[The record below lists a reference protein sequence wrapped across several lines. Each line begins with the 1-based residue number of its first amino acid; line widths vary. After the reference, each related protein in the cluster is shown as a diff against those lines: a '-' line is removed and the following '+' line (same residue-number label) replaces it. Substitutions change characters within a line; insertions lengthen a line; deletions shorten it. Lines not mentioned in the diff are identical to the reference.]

1 MVNLVELA
9 TRVKTARKTK
19 GMTLDQLAERSG
31 LAKGIL
37 SKVENF
43 RVTPSLP
50 SIIKIAAALDI
61 PLEKLFEGLD
71 QKPITSIVRK
81 SEVKEVERDSEEST
95 IRYFDLAHPRA
106 NRKMDPF
113 ELIVPAGGGRKMPM
127 THEGEE
133 FLHVVEGKVVFE
145 LDDELLNLEAGDSI
159 YFDAEIPHCLRN
171 DSKKDA
177 KVICVFMG
185 SRLD

>member
-95 IRYFDLAHPRA
+95 IRYFDIAHPRA

-133 FLHVVEGKVVFE
+133 FPPTEHFNCKFE
-145 LDDELLNLEAGDSI
+145 IVLKHN
-159 YFDAEIPHCLRN
+159 
-171 DSKKDA
+171 
-177 KVICVFMG
+177 
-185 SRLD
+185 